1 MSLGSAGEKFELCIT
16 STYLVEFIDAEYFRE
31 IDITSY
37 LSLMF
42 IRTLTALK
50 KSSKKK
56 ETENKRKWLRYLNML
71 VTVERKQGSKKL

>member
-16 STYLVEFIDAEYFRE
+16 STYLVEFIAAEYFRE

-56 ETENKRKWLRYLNML
+56 ETEIQKEMVEVLKYASDRRKKA
-71 VTVERKQGSKKL
+71 RK